1 MLEFSRVFKQAFGQV
16 DALNANFSLLRI
28 GFFQKDLAHQV
39 GSRSTAEAPRGAGVE
54 AEEDRMGNE
63 VGNEENKIFFTRK
76 I

>member
-1 MLEFSRVFKQAFGQV
+1 MVEMATMATMATRR
-16 DALNANFSLLRI
+16 RI

-54 AEEDRMGNE
+54 AEEDRLGNE
-63 VGNEENKIFFTRK
+63 VGNEENKIFFTRN